1 MAEPAMLEIS
11 APPVSKRFVLLY
23 TLAYLSTTL
32 LFLAPLLGT
41 LALKIHALV
50 GLELA
55 PSDLALVAGVGAFLA
70 LVANPV
76 FGMLSDRTSLR
87 LGRRRTW
94 MLIGLVAGSSGILI
108 VAIAPSIPVVLLGWC
123 VAQVGF
129 NALLAAMAAV
139 LPDQVPAA
147 QRGTVAG
154 ILGICVPVASVVA
167 AALITLL
174 AASQLAMF
182 MVPCGIAAIFIVLFA
197 ITMKDSRESAPR
209 RWSLRDMASSVLV
222 NPRVNPDF
230 GWVFLS
236 RFLLVLAYAFLTTFL
251 AYYLL
256 AQLHSNEREV
266 PTQILLGTVV
276 QSAIVVLASVA
287 GGKLSDR
294 ARRRKIFVIVA
305 SVIYGIGMFVLAL
318 AGDVTTYLLAMGIAG
333 LGFGLYLAVDLALVV
348 DVLPRDNRPAT
359 HLGILNIAGALPSSI
374 APAIAP
380 AILFVSGGSY
390 DALYAFAGVCALLG
404 AAAVLPIRGSR

>member
-1 MAEPAMLEIS
+1 
-11 APPVSKRFVLLY
+11 
-23 TLAYLSTTL
+23 
-32 LFLAPLLGT
+32 
-41 LALKIHALV
+41 
-50 GLELA
+50 
-55 PSDLALVAGVGAFLA
+55 
-70 LVANPV
+70 
-76 FGMLSDRTSLR
+76 
-87 LGRRRTW
+87 
-94 MLIGLVAGSSGILI
+94 MLIGLVAGSFGILI
-108 VAIAPSIPVVLLGWC
+108 VALAPSVPAVLLGWC

-154 ILGICVPVASVVA
+154 ILGICVPVASVIA

-174 AASQLAMF
+174 AASQLAVF
-182 MVPCGIAAIFIVLFA
+182 MVPCGIAAVFTVLFA
-197 ITMKDSRESAPR
+197 ITMKDSRESAPG

-230 GWVFLS
+230 GWVFVS

-256 AQLHSNEREV
+256 AQLHSTEREV
-266 PTQILLGTVV
+266 PAQILLGTVV

-318 AGDVTTYLLAMGIAG
+318 AGDVTAYLVAMGIAG

-359 HLGILNIAGALPSSI
+359 HMGILNIAGALPSSI
-374 APAIAP
+374 APAVAP
-380 AILFVSGGSY
+380 AILLLSGGSY
-390 DALYAFAGVCALLG
+390 AALYAVAGVCALLG
-404 AAAVLPIRGSR
+404 AAAVLPIRGAR